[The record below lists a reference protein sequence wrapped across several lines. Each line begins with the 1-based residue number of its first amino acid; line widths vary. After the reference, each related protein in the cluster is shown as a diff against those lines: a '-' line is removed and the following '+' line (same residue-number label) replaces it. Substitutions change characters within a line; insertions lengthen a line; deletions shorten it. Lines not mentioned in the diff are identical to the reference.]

1 MNDIQKS
8 VQEARR
14 LVSLIPVSG
23 DAVDVMAAAR
33 INLKD
38 AYKLAGDQSALW
50 EAHKQAEKRKE
61 TEAKADG

>member
-1 MNDIQKS
+1 
-8 VQEARR
+8 
-14 LVSLIPVSG
+14 
-23 DAVDVMAAAR
+23 MAAAR

-61 TEAKADG
+61 TEEKADG